1 MSYVAIFLIICE
13 SLNVSCTDLVK
24 RCLSC
29 WLDGWGRITS
39 PPSRP
44 FLPTTSRHYISATVT
59 FHLLLLFTFE
69 ELLPC
74 IFFLFWSESILGI
87 FPQKR
92 NFSSSKSVSGSEKSF
107 RGQKH
112 RSFNRIYMSEWF
124 FGWGGGS
131 QRLVGGKGVFLV
143 HLVRSAYLD

>member
-1 MSYVAIFLIICE
+1 MSYLAIFLIICE

-29 WLDGWGRITS
+29 WLGGWVRITS

-59 FHLLLLFTFE
+59 FHLLLLSTFE
-69 ELLPC
+69 EMLPC

-92 NFSSSKSVSGSEKSF
+92 NFFSSKSVSGSEKSF

-131 QRLVGGKGVFLV
+131 QRLVGGEGGIERF
-143 HLVRSAYLD
+143 SS